1 MGNIHTEFIKWIST
15 IKDYSVHAPKSY
27 IVKAFSNQKKHIILR
42 CLKLKL
48 QSHKSSKVKFTI
60 VNGLKASHY
69 VELLMQTLHYL
80 HIGTHRTV
88 LAMKTIYAC
97 KAVTVPQKHIM
108 QV

>member
-1 MGNIHTEFIKWIST
+1 M
-15 IKDYSVHAPKSY
+15 HASKRY
-27 IVKAFSNQKKHIILR
+27 NVKAFSNQKKHIILR

-80 HIGTHRTV
+80 HIGAHRMYW
-88 LAMKTIYAC
+88 L
-97 KAVTVPQKHIM
+97 
-108 QV
+108 